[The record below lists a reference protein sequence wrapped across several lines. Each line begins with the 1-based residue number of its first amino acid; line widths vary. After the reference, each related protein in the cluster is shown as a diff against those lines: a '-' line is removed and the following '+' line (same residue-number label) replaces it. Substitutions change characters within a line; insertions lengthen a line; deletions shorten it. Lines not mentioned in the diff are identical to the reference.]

1 MPSTSLIV
9 IPDGAGNEVS
19 GRVTI
24 ESGRLQGLA
33 VHTGAVLVIANQI
46 WAEAGVELG
55 GDQLPH
61 RCAILC
67 AGYVTA
73 NGSLPWDGDIQLEQ
87 GMNVYLRVW
96 GLVTTPTFLGIL
108 TGGP

>member
-1 MPSTSLIV
+1 MPSTTITV
-9 IPDGAGNEVS
+9 IPDGLGNEVN
-19 GRVTI
+19 GRITI

-33 VHTGAVLVIANQI
+33 VHTGAILVAPNQI

-55 GDQLPH
+55 GIGLVN
-61 RCAILC
+61 RVAILA

-96 GLVTTPTFLGIL
+96 GFAVTPTILGIL
-108 TGGP
+108 TGG